1 MIQSVNIADFQHTK
15 PVVTIGFFDGIHLGH
30 KEIISTVVST
40 AKRLNRKSL
49 IITFWPHPRI
59 VLSNDFENL
68 RFLTTLNEKAK
79 IIESMGVD
87 GLLVVEFT
95 KEFASTPAVDFVEK
109 TLINQLQVSG
119 IVLGY
124 NHSFGYR
131 GLGNFNLIKQH
142 QAEGNYEA
150 IQVESISID
159 GVNVSST
166 KIREA
171 LESGNLSSANQM
183 LGAHYSLTGTI
194 EGGQQIGRSIGF
206 PTANIKPVESL
217 KQVPYDGVYAVWVDI
232 NGESFPAMLNV
243 GTRPTLGNGLSRT
256 IEAHIIGFE
265 QNIYNK
271 EISVR
276 FVERIRDEHKFA
288 TLNELKSQLQVDR
301 EHTISI
307 LGVSQKEIL

>member
-1 MIQSVNIADFQHTK
+1 MIQSVNTNDFKGTK

-30 KEIISTVVST
+30 KEIINTVVKT
-40 AKRLNRKSL
+40 AKRLNQKSL
-49 IITFWPHPRI
+49 VITFWPHPRI

-79 IIESMGVD
+79 IIESMGID
-87 GLLVVEFT
+87 GLLVIEFT

-124 NHSFGYR
+124 NHSFGHR

-142 QAEGNYEA
+142 QKDGNYEA
-150 IQVESISID
+150 VQVDSVSVD
-159 GVNVSST
+159 GVNISST

-171 LESGNLSSANQM
+171 LESGNLNSANKM
-183 LGAHYSLTGTI
+183 LGAPYSLTGTI
-194 EGGQQIGRSIGF
+194 EGGQQIGRAIGF
-206 PTANIKPVESL
+206 PTANIKPVDSF

-243 GTRPTLGNGLSRT
+243 GTRPTIGNGLSRT

-271 EISVR
+271 EITVQ
-276 FVERIRDEHKFA
+276 FIERIRDEQKFA
-288 TLNELKSQLQVDR
+288 TLDKLKSQLKADR
-301 EHTISI
+301 NHTVKV